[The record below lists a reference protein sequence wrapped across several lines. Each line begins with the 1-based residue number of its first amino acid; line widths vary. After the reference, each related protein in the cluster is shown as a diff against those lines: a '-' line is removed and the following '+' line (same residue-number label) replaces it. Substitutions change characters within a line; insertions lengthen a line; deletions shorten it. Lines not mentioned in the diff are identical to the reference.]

1 MPFNVV
7 RNDITKVKADAIVN
21 TANPK
26 PVIGDGTDRAVY
38 EAAGKND
45 LLTLRKN
52 IGDIAPGEARETVA
66 LALKAK
72 YIIHTVG
79 PIWEDGKHGELAILK
94 SCYDNSLELAKK
106 LGCKSIAFPL
116 IASGSYGFPKDKA
129 IEIATREIE
138 SFLTHNDMKVTLVLF
153 DKESFVISG
162 PKFRDIVAY
171 IDQNYVEEARGKEY
185 IDSPYGIR
193 GNRRRDAI
201 DIHYDFAKTTIPEDI
216 EDFLGQTGLTF
227 QERILKIMEERGL
240 EGPDVYKKQ
249 HLITKKVYS
258 DFKNNRDYHP
268 NKYTAIAFC
277 LALELG
283 LDETVEILN
292 SAGWTLS
299 RSRKEDLVVRWHIA
313 RGDYKISS
321 INATLKSVGLKNL
334 EEYKQ

>member
-21 TANPK
+21 TANPEPK
-26 PVIGDGTDRAVY
+26 IGDGTDRAIY
-38 EAAGKND
+38 EAAGKKE
-45 LLTLRKN
+45 LLTFRKN
-52 IGDIAPGEARETVA
+52 IGDIAPGEAYETPA

-79 PIWEDGKHGELAILK
+79 PVWRDGKHGELAILK
-94 SCYDNSLELAKK
+94 SCYDNSLELAKR

-116 IASGSYGFPKDKA
+116 ISSGSYGFPKDKA
-129 IEIATREIE
+129 IEVATREIE
-138 SFLTHNDMKVTLVLF
+138 SFLKHDDMKITLVLF

-171 IDQNYVEEARGKEY
+171 IDQHYVEVAHEKEY
-185 IDSPYGIR
+185 VEYPY
-193 GNRRRDAI
+193 GNRRRSRANEYN
-201 DIHYDFAKTTIPEDI
+201 IHYDKVKIPMPEDI
-216 EDFLGQTGLTF
+216 QEFIGQSGLTF

-240 EGPDVYKKQ
+240 EGTDVYKKQ

-277 LALELG
+277 LALELD
-283 LDETVEILN
+283 LDETIEILN
-292 SAGWTLS
+292 SAGWTS
-299 RSRKEDLVVRWHIA
+299 SSSRKEDLVVRWHIS

-321 INATLKSVGLKNL
+321 INATLQSVGLKYL
-334 EEYKQ
+334 DQYKQ